1 MLKIPVGEYQTPA
14 LNYKVTQQIN
24 NIEDMVTT
32 IVESNNRIKELKRRW
47 CDVLKQN
54 LKNIDKNKDI
64 PVEANTLL
72 KKKVI
77 QSGGKRTEKTMP
89 SSLVFL
95 RMMTNYNSAFQPKH
109 TN

>member
-1 MLKIPVGEYQTPA
+1 MLKIPVGEYQTTA
-14 LNYKVTQQIN
+14 LNYKVTQKIN

-32 IVESNNRIKELKRRW
+32 IVESNDLIKELERRW

-72 KKKVI
+72 KKRL
-77 QSGGKRTEKTMP
+77 SNLGGREQKKQCPRHWC
-89 SSLVFL
+89 F
-95 RMMTNYNSAFQPKH
+95 
-109 TN
+109 